1 MCKKDYSLWIS
12 HVGIDV
18 GKAFSRSRVHF
29 SKNWI
34 HISREI
40 PQFTFHIPLIE
51 NCTWTS
57 LTSHFSNHISYY
69 IMYIFCFISC
79 ILLFMICEMGNGK
92 WDSHFTFLRCQMW
105 FVKQTWNV
113 ISFFRKM
120 DSCFLSPVP
129 NSASSLWL
137 PLFFC
142 GNNQEFSPCEVVAA
156 VLSYRFILTCDGI

>member
-113 ISFFRKM
+113 ISIFRKM
-120 DSCFLSPVP
+120 DSCSKVRPAGRSCCLLKFVRHSDIQSYVT
-129 NSASSLWL
+129 S
-137 PLFFC
+137 
-142 GNNQEFSPCEVVAA
+142 VVA
-156 VLSYRFILTCDGI
+156 R

>member
-1 MCKKDYSLWIS
+1 MIPSPRQYLMCTNRTMEELIVCTSATFIS
-12 HVGIDV
+12 TKYPIPMNMIIGSSMLEVWQTRWLTEFLSSARKMRAGA
-18 GKAFSRSRVHF
+18 GVHF

-34 HISREI
+34 HVSREI
-40 PQFTFHIPLIE
+40 SQFTFHIPLIE

-79 ILLFMICEMGNGK
+79 ILPFMICEMWNGK

-120 DSCFLSPVP
+120 DSC
-129 NSASSLWL
+129 
-137 PLFFC
+137 
-142 GNNQEFSPCEVVAA
+142 
-156 VLSYRFILTCDGI
+156 